1 MTGTMAIVRTL
12 LGAFLLTACGSAAP
26 APAGARSEASE
37 QASSIAS
44 DARPPRAAVWLEV
57 EGRVR
62 KVATIQDDGAL
73 EITVPDLRTSVPRF
87 RRVQG
92 QLQPRA
98 ITVDE
103 ITAFTLRI
111 DEQGFLRSE
120 PEGLLGDAPIRVVGA
135 ELSVGERT
143 YRLASDGS
151 VAPPILEAANL
162 RLRGVDTLSA
172 EQKWLLVAAELAAL
186 RGGVAHMVVWGMGEA
201 YGCEGDPN
209 CRGKRESA
217 VSP

>member
-1 MTGTMAIVRTL
+1 MTIVRTL
-12 LGAFLLTACGSAAP
+12 LGVFLLTACGSAEPASPRAP
-26 APAGARSEASE
+26 ADRAE
-37 QASSIAS
+37 QASSTATA
-44 DARPPRAAVWLEV
+44 ARPARAAVWLEV

-87 RRVQG
+87 RRVPG
-92 QLQPRA
+92 QLEPRA

-120 PEGLLGDAPIRVVGA
+120 PAGLLGDAPIRVVGA

-143 YRLASDGS
+143 YRLASDGA
-151 VAPPILEAANL
+151 VDPPILEAANL

-172 EQKWLLVAAELAAL
+172 EQKWLLVTAELAAL

-201 YGCEGDPN
+201 YGCEADPN

>member
-1 MTGTMAIVRTL
+1 MATVRSL
-12 LGAFLLTACGSAAP
+12 LGALLLTACGSASP
-26 APAGARSEASE
+26 APSGAPSAAST
-37 QASSIAS
+37 QASSTTNEPRS
-44 DARPPRAAVWLEV
+44 PRAAVWLEV

-62 KVATIQDDGAL
+62 KVATVQEDGAL
-73 EITVPDLRTSVPRF
+73 ELTVPDLRTSVPRF
-87 RRVQG
+87 RRAQG
-92 QLQPRA
+92 QLEPRA

-103 ITAFTLRI
+103 VTAFTLRI
-111 DEQGFLRSE
+111 DEQGFVRSE
-120 PEGLLGDAPIRVVGA
+120 PKGLLGDAPVRVVGA

-143 YRLASDGS
+143 YQLASDGA
-151 VAPPILEAANL
+151 VTPPIFEAANL
-162 RLRGVDTLSA
+162 RLRGVDALSA

-201 YGCEGDPN
+201 YGCESDPN